1 MQLRAVKQPF
11 VFLGLNP
18 RAIDFLMDQGKWMQF
33 DEYWTFEQSKEE
45 DTTGGIIFDEDKLD
59 EEGVYSAI
67 TGVYIRDKVLIT
79 RTHEV
84 VTSGDG
90 DIVTALYKYKLKD
103 DSWVWERIDQ
113 MIDGK
118 RPALCLS
125 DEYGEIAF
133 RWTEEEIEEAI
144 VFMIENSLLE

>member
-11 VFLGLNP
+11 VFPGLNP
-18 RAIDFLMDQGKWMQF
+18 RAVDFLMLQGKWIQC
-33 DEYWTFEQSKEE
+33 DEYWTFDQSKEGS
-45 DTTGGIIFDEDKLD
+45 TGGIIFDEDKLD
-59 EEGVYSAI
+59 EENIYSAI

-84 VTSGDG
+84 VTSEDG
-90 DIVTALYKYKLKD
+90 DVITALYKYRLKD

-113 MIDGK
+113 IIDGT
-118 RPALCLS
+118 RPVLCLA

-133 RWTEEEIEEAI
+133 RWTDEEIEEAI
-144 VFMIENSLLE
+144 VFMIENGLLE